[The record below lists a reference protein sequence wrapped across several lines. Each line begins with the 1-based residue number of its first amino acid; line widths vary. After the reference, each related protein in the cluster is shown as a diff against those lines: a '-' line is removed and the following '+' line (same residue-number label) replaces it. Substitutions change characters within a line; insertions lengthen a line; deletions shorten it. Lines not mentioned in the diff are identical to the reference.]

1 MVDQVRPYRSGRRT
15 TARVLVPVGVVALT
29 AAGIGLVPAMAGDS
43 GPSLPALTAE
53 QVVAKALG
61 SDTESLSG
69 TVKVKADLGVP
80 AQLLGGLPGA
90 AGGRGGGDQGSSQA
104 APESKLLEL
113 LGGEHTLQVA
123 VDGPDRQRIGLIG
136 GLSGYELVHN
146 GGELWAWD
154 SRSNDAVHLTGPA
167 AAVGQR
173 PKTPLPVTPQDAA
186 RRFLALGAD
195 TTSVV
200 VDGTAEVAGQKAYQL
215 SVKPKQSGSTIA
227 EVRIAVAA
235 DNGVPLAVL
244 VRATDGSKVLDVHFS
259 QVSFAK
265 PSASTFAFTAPKGA
279 KVTERRAEAPA
290 VPTVPGL
297 TTDGQKTD
305 GHDAGGH
312 NAGGHT
318 TDGLDLVGQGW
329 ATVLTA
335 KLPVGE
341 GASFAKA
348 LGKPVGGGTLIG
360 TKVLNVLITDDGRVF
375 AGAVT
380 PQVLQSAAGGK

>member
-1 MVDQVRPYRSGRRT
+1 MVDEVRPYRSGRRT

-61 SDTESLSG
+61 SEAEALSG

-80 AQLLGGLPGA
+80 AQLLGGALPGA
-90 AGGRGGGDQGSSQA
+90 AGGHDGGGKERGSQA
-104 APESKLLEL
+104 APETKLLEL

-136 GLSGYELVHN
+136 GLTGYELVHN

-154 SRSNDAVHLTGPA
+154 SRSNDAVHLTGPQA
-167 AAVGQR
+167 ARAEH

-186 RRFLALGAD
+186 RRFLTLSAES
-195 TTSVV
+195 TSVTV
-200 VDGTAEVAGQKAYQL
+200 AGTAEVAGQKAYQL
-215 SVKPKQSGSTIA
+215 SVKPRQSGSTIA
-227 EVRIAVAA
+227 EVRISVAA

-244 VRATDGSKVLDVHFS
+244 IRSTDGSKVLDVHFS
-259 QVSFAK
+259 EVSFSK
-265 PSASTFAFTAPKGA
+265 PAASTFKFTAPKGA
-279 KVTERRAEAPA
+279 RVTERSAGDATAAAAEHRPA
-290 VPTVPGL
+290 QLPG
-297 TTDGQKTD
+297 
-305 GHDAGGH
+305 AGGV
-312 NAGGHT
+312 
-318 TDGLDLVGQGW
+318 DLVGEGW

-335 KLPVGE
+335 KLPQGD
-341 GASFAKA
+341 GGSFAKA

-360 TKVLNVLITDDGRVF
+360 TKVLNVLLTDDGRVF

-380 PQVLQSAAGGK
+380 PQVLQNAAGVKP

>member
-1 MVDQVRPYRSGRRT
+1 MRPYRSRRRT

-80 AQLLGGLPGA
+80 AQLLGGALPSG
-90 AGGRGGGDQGSSQA
+90 AGGGHNGGGDRGGSQA
-104 APESKLLEL
+104 APEAKLLEL

-146 GGELWAWD
+146 GSELWAWD
-154 SRSNDAVHLTGPA
+154 SKSNDAVHLTGPA
-167 AAVGQR
+167 AAAAQR

-195 TTSVV
+195 STSVV

-215 SVKPKQSGSTIA
+215 SLKPKQSGSTIA

-244 VRATDGSKVLDVHFS
+244 VRSTDGSKVLDVHFS

-265 PSASTFAFTAPKGA
+265 PSASTFAFSAPKGA
-279 KVTERRAEAPA
+279 KVTERRADAAEAAEVPA
-290 VPTVPGL
+290 AGRTLP
-297 TTDGQKTD
+297 
-305 GHDAGGH
+305 DAAAH
-312 NAGGHT
+312 NAS
-318 TDGLDLVGQGW
+318 GLDLVGQGW

-335 KLPVGE
+335 KLPEGE
-341 GASFAKA
+341 AGGFAKA
-348 LGKPVGGGTLIG
+348 LGKRVGGGTLIG

-380 PQVLQSAAGGK
+380 PQVLQSAAGVK

>member
-61 SDTESLSG
+61 SDVESLSG
-69 TVKVKADLGVP
+69 TVKVKADLGVS
-80 AQLLGGLPGA
+80 AQLLGGALPGG
-90 AGGRGGGDQGSSQA
+90 AGGRHGGDQGGSQA

-136 GLSGYELVHN
+136 GLTGYELVHN
-146 GGELWAWD
+146 GSELWAWD

-167 AAVGQR
+167 AAAAQQ

-186 RRFLALGAD
+186 RRFLSLSAES
-195 TTSVV
+195 TSVV

-244 VRATDGSKVLDVHFS
+244 VRSTDGSKVLDVHFS

-279 KVTERRAEAPA
+279 KVTERRADQAPA
-290 VPTVPGL
+290 AGRTVPEAL
-297 TTDGQKTD
+297 GQ
-305 GHDAGGH
+305 
-312 NAGGHT
+312 NAS
-318 TDGLDLVGQGW
+318 GLDLVGQGW

-335 KLPVGE
+335 KLPAGE
-341 GASFAKA
+341 GSSFAKA
-348 LGKPVGGGTLIG
+348 LGKPVGGGTLLG

-380 PQVLQSAAGGK
+380 PQVLQSAAGVK

>member
-1 MVDQVRPYRSGRRT
+1 MVDQVQPYRSGRRA

-61 SDTESLSG
+61 SDTEALSG
-69 TVKVKADLGVP
+69 TVKVKADIGVP

-90 AGGRGGGDQGSSQA
+90 GGGYRGGDQGGSAA
-104 APESKLLEL
+104 APEGKLLEL

-136 GLSGYELVHN
+136 GLTGYELVHN

-154 SRSNDAVHLTGPA
+154 SKSNDAVHLTGPA
-167 AAVGQR
+167 AAAAQR
-173 PKTPLPVTPQDAA
+173 PRTPLPVTPQDAA
-186 RRFLALGAD
+186 RKFLTLGAES
-195 TTSVV
+195 TSVA

-235 DNGVPLAVL
+235 DNGVPLAVV
-244 VRATDGSKVLDVHFS
+244 VRSTDGAKVLDVHFS
-259 QVSFAK
+259 QVSFAR

-279 KVTERRAEAPA
+279 KVTERRADAAEAP
-290 VPTVPGL
+290 PTR
-297 TTDGQKTD
+297 DGAAEHLPSAA
-305 GHDAGGH
+305 GAGGF
-312 NAGGHT
+312 
-318 TDGLDLVGQGW
+318 DLVGQGW
-329 ATVLTA
+329 ATVLTG
-335 KLPVGE
+335 KLPAGE
-341 GASFAKA
+341 GSSFAKA

-360 TKVLNVLITDDGRVF
+360 TKVLNVLITDDGRVY

-380 PQVLQSAAGGK
+380 PQVLQSAAGVK

>member
-1 MVDQVRPYRSGRRT
+1 MVDQVQPYRSGRRA

-61 SDTESLSG
+61 SDTEALSG
-69 TVKVKADLGVP
+69 TVKVKADIGVP

-90 AGGRGGGDQGSSQA
+90 GGGYRGGGDQGGSAA
-104 APESKLLEL
+104 APEGKLLEL

-136 GLSGYELVHN
+136 GLTGYELVHN

-154 SRSNDAVHLTGPA
+154 SKSNDAIHLTGPA
-167 AAVGQR
+167 AAAAQR

-186 RRFLALGAD
+186 RKFLTLGAES
-195 TTSVV
+195 TSVV

-235 DNGVPLAVL
+235 DNGVPLAVV
-244 VRATDGSKVLDVHFS
+244 VRSADGAKVLDVHFS
-259 QVSFAK
+259 QVSFAR

-279 KVTERRAEAPA
+279 KVTERRADAAEAPPA
-290 VPTVPGL
+290 R
-297 TTDGQKTD
+297 DGAAEHLPSAA
-305 GHDAGGH
+305 GAGGF
-312 NAGGHT
+312 
-318 TDGLDLVGQGW
+318 DLVGQGW
-329 ATVLTA
+329 ATVLTG
-335 KLPVGE
+335 KLPAGE
-341 GASFAKA
+341 GSSFAKA

-380 PQVLQSAAGGK
+380 PQVLQSAAGVK

>member
-1 MVDQVRPYRSGRRT
+1 MVDEVQPYRSGRRT
-15 TARVLVPVGVVALT
+15 TARILVPVGVVALT

-43 GPSLPALTAE
+43 GPALPALTAE

-80 AQLLGGLPGA
+80 AQLLGGALPGG
-90 AGGRGGGDQGSSQA
+90 AGGRQDDSRGSQA
-104 APESKLLEL
+104 APEGKLLEL
-113 LGGEHTLQVA
+113 LGGEHTLRVA

-136 GLSGYELVHN
+136 GLTGYELVHN

-167 AAVGQR
+167 AATAQR
-173 PKTPLPVTPQDAA
+173 PRTPLPVTPQDAA
-186 RRFLALGAD
+186 RQFLTLSAES
-195 TTSVV
+195 TSVA

-244 VRATDGSKVLDVHFS
+244 VRSTDGSKVLDVHFS

-265 PSASTFAFTAPKGA
+265 PDAATFSFTAPKGA
-279 KVTERRAEAPA
+279 KVTERRADAAEAPA
-290 VPTVPGL
+290 AGAAAPG
-297 TTDGQKTD
+297 
-305 GHDAGGH
+305 HHPEAG
-312 NAGGHT
+312 AG
-318 TDGLDLVGQGW
+318 GLDLVGQGW

-335 KLPVGE
+335 ELPEGE
-341 GASFAKA
+341 GGSFAKA

-380 PQVLQSAAGGK
+380 PQVLQSAAGVK

>member
-61 SDTESLSG
+61 SDVESLSG

-90 AGGRGGGDQGSSQA
+90 AGGRRGGGGDQGSSQA

-136 GLSGYELVHN
+136 GLTGYELVHN
-146 GGELWAWD
+146 GSELWAWD

-167 AAVGQR
+167 AAAAQR

-186 RRFLALGAD
+186 RRFLSLSAES
-195 TTSVV
+195 TSVV

-235 DNGVPLAVL
+235 DNGVPLSVL
-244 VRATDGSKVLDVHFS
+244 VRSTDGSKVLDVHFS
-259 QVSFAK
+259 QVSFGK

-279 KVTERRAEAPA
+279 KVTERRADEAPA
-290 VPTVPGL
+290 TGRTAPEAPG
-297 TTDGQKTD
+297 Q
-305 GHDAGGH
+305 
-312 NAGGHT
+312 NAS
-318 TDGLDLVGQGW
+318 GLDLVGQGW

-335 KLPVGE
+335 KLPAGE
-341 GASFAKA
+341 GSSFAKA
-348 LGKPVGGGTLIG
+348 LGKPVGGGTLLG

-380 PQVLQSAAGGK
+380 PQVLQSAAGVK